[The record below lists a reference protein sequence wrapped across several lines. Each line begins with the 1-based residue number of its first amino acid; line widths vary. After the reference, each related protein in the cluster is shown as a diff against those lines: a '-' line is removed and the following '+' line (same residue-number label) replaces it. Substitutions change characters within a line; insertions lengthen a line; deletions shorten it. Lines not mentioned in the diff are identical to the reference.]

1 MGLISTEVEVTMIP
15 KNITYYYN
23 LGYEIPKIKTRYGVV
38 TPRNTKITVKV
49 TDLSSGSHVPVIVKC
64 DCCGKIYEIKYQTY
78 HNHNCDGKYYCHS
91 CANFIFNSGENN
103 HSWNPNKTDDERLSS
118 RDYPEYK
125 NFIKRVLARDNYTCQ
140 CCGITNCK
148 LSVHHLDGYNWYKEG
163 RIDDKNAITLCEN
176 CHNNFHYKYGKGNN
190 TKSQFD
196 EWYGKTVED
205 LQEYNGVLQTTRKV
219 FDYEEQKIYNG
230 AYEYA
235 SLHNCA
241 VTSVYDCCNHR
252 IVNYKYINK
261 NGKISFGETKINSVL
276 GHHLLWLDEYEK
288 ISKQDLEIYL
298 QQSIRKSFTKVI
310 CITTGIIFDS
320 IKEASNY
327 YKVHRACIGDCCK
340 GRQKTAGKLNG
351 IPLKWMYLS
360 DFKKLPQEEQEKI
373 LANVK
378 EELL

>member
-15 KNITYYYN
+15 KNIAYYYN
-23 LGYEIPKIKTRYGVV
+23 LGYKIPKIKTRNGVV

-49 TDLSSGSHVPVIVKC
+49 KDLLSGSHVPVMVKC

-78 HNHNCDGKYYCHS
+78 YNHNYDGKYYCHS
-91 CANFIFNSGENN
+91 CANFIFHSGKNN

-125 NFIKRVLARDNYTCQ
+125 NFIKRVLVRDDYTCQ
-140 CCGITNCK
+140 CCGVTNCK
-148 LSVHHLDGYNWYKEG
+148 LSVHHLNGYNWCEEC
-163 RIDDKNAITLCEN
+163 RTDDTNAITLCKN
-176 CHNNFHYKYGKGNN
+176 CHDNFHCQYGKGNN
-190 TKSQFD
+190 TKEQFE
-196 EWYGKTVED
+196 EWYGKTVENI
-205 LQEYNGVLQTTRKV
+205 QKYNGILPTARKI

-230 AYEYA
+230 AYEYS

-252 IVNYKYINK
+252 IAKYKYINK
-261 NGKISFGETKINSVL
+261 TVL

-288 ISKQDLEIYL
+288 MSKQDLEIYL
-298 QQSIRKSFTKVI
+298 QQSVRKSFTKVI
-310 CITTGIIFDS
+310 CITTGIVFDS
-320 IKEASNY
+320 MKEASHC

-351 IPLKWMYLS
+351 VPLKWMYLS
-360 DFKKLPQEEQEKI
+360 DFENLSKEEQEEI
-373 LANVK
+373 LAKSK
-378 EELL
+378 EELI